1 MKKKPSYLF
10 SFLIVLFISICFARP
25 VLAHGDEPRLE
36 VTPERL
42 NPGAVLEVRGVSFEF
57 EVEVTL
63 TLVAP
68 EFELPLGNVIADA
81 DGVFTQ
87 NIILPSD
94 LKEGVYT
101 LRATTEDHEIL
112 SAQFTVW
119 GSAVTEAGDQ
129 RTDEDALLAPMP
141 TIPIS
146 DSISATPLSSEQ
158 LAAVPSKS
166 SWLLLIFAALIVF
179 GVLIFIARK
188 VKTKN

>member
-10 SFLIVLFISICFARP
+10 SFLIVLFISIIIAQP

-63 TLVAP
+63 TLVAS
-68 EFELPLGNVIADA
+68 EFELPLGTIVADA

-94 LKEGVYT
+94 LKQGVYT
-101 LRATTEDHEIL
+101 LRAATDDHEII
-112 SAQFTVW
+112 SPQFTVW
-119 GSAVTEAGDQ
+119 GSAITDGGDQ
-129 RTDEDALLAPMP
+129 RTEEDPLLAPMP

-146 DSISATPLSSEQ
+146 DSISVPLLSSGQ
-158 LAAVPSKS
+158 LAAVSSRS
-166 SWLLLIFAALIVF
+166 SWPLLIFAALIVF